1 MKYLNVYKK
10 YIEIFHNNTCILI
23 ISFTIPLVPQ
33 HLVYERD
40 CFFSWICFI
49 FNPSKIP
56 STILLVRKERQKE
69 KTHQKRKLSYDVSQ
83 TVSCEFPAGM
93 GATPHISFCPSFLY
107 KAKFFFCTSKGVI
120 YRRAY
125 NEYSNRH
132 APDYIFK
139 NGIATRYGGNIKDL
153 TRDSPRFHPESRDPC
168 VEGRGGGGRAKE
180 SHIIESLHLL
190 FDLIYYFLSLA
201 MYLNCFLMGLPSMS
215 TKRKVLVAEVER
227 PRHLVGFHRPGAFHT
242 LFRLGAL
249 ILSTDFL
256 TASRRPKRA
265 E

>member
-1 MKYLNVYKK
+1 MYFNHQLHYSVSS
-10 YIEIFHNNTCILI
+10 TA
-23 ISFTIPLVPQ
+23 SSVR
-33 HLVYERD
+33 ER
-40 CFFSWICFI
+40 
-49 FNPSKIP
+49 
-56 STILLVRKERQKE
+56 L
-69 KTHQKRKLSYDVSQ
+69 
-83 TVSCEFPAGM
+83 
-93 GATPHISFCPSFLY
+93 
-107 KAKFFFCTSKGVI
+107 FFFLDLFYFQSIENSVDNFVGTERETERENTSKTKAVLRRFSDSLVNFLLEKWGQPHTFRFAHRFFLRQSFFLWIFRTSKGVI
-120 YRRAY
+120 YWRAY

-153 TRDSPRFHPESRDPC
+153 SWCPSRFHPESRDPC

-190 FDLIYYFLSLA
+190 FDLIYFLSLA

-256 TASRRPKRA
+256 TASRRSKRA